1 MHETAIRDGDIPFDK
16 GRAVQAL
23 TAFLIGQFDEAEAF
37 GGQVE
42 GTMKPPQPIVFLGV
56 LPCFWNRG
64 SIEQPDAPPFRRRP
78 LVLAKQHANEVFHPA
93 AAFAQAL
100 EQSDVGKVCKTHGRG
115 PCARRSQ
122 SHPAK
127 AISQD
132 ETRSVAQPTARARWN
147 APNLRAEASI
157 EASPSSRAS
166 DACQSSFR
174 CNSRVMS
181 C

>member
-1 MHETAIRDGDIPFDK
+1 
-16 GRAVQAL
+16 
-23 TAFLIGQFDEAEAF
+23 
-37 GGQVE
+37 
-42 GTMKPPQPIVFLGV
+42 MKPPQPIVFLGV

-132 ETRSVAQPTARARWN
+132 ETQQVRRTAHRPRPLERPKLARRGLDRSLSVKPRQRCLPKFVQMQFESHVMLESDSIPLGKNFKLARMRESGDPCLN
-147 APNLRAEASI
+147 QTPR
-157 EASPSSRAS
+157 PCHHGFPHSRE
-166 DACQSSFR
+166 
-174 CNSRVMS
+174 
-181 C
+181 